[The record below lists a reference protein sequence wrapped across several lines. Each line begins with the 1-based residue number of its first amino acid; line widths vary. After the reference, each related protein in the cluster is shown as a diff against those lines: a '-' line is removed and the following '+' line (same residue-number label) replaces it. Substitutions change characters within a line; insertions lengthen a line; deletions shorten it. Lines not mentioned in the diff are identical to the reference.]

1 MASISEKQTNKVFNS
16 LLSNQDKVT
25 KLIEAS
31 FLSDKL
37 KRNYLQAYQTRLNK
51 LI

>member
-1 MASISEKQTNKVFNS
+1 MNKKQTNKVFNN
-16 LLSNQDKVT
+16 LLSNQDKVVR
-25 KLIEAS
+25 LIDAS